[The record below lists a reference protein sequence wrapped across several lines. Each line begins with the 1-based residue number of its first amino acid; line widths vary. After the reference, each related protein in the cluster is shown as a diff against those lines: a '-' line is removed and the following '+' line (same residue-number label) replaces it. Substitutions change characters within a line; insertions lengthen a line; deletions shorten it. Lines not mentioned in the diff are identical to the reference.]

1 MASKPQSAVV
11 TTSRTNALVAAY
23 LAQLAARPL
32 LTKSLTSGTLSW
44 VQEYA
49 AGKIVGLRPKLAPG
63 EATGLPPLDWVKKNE
78 RAFKLAAYGAF
89 ISAPLSHFLM
99 GILQKTFAGA
109 TGTQAKVKMI
119 LASNLFV
126 SPILNVAYLSSLAVI
141 GGARSAAQV
150 QSFIKLA
157 FWKLMRLSWIS
168 SPVAMAFAQ
177 RFVSPDLWV
186 PFFASVSC
194 VLGTYFNVQAKRA
207 AIVAKAKRDAS
218 DKSA

>member
-1 MASKPQSAVV
+1 
-11 TTSRTNALVAAY
+11 
-23 LAQLAARPL
+23 
-32 LTKSLTSGTLSW
+32 
-44 VQEYA
+44 
-49 AGKIVGLRPKLAPG
+49 
-63 EATGLPPLDWVKKNE
+63 
-78 RAFKLAAYGAF
+78 
-89 ISAPLSHFLM
+89 M
-99 GILQKTFAGA
+99 GVLQKTFAGA

-177 RFVSPDLWV
+177 RFVSPDLCAPV
-186 PFFASVSC
+186 PSSPC
-194 VLGTYFNVQAKRA
+194 
-207 AIVAKAKRDAS
+207 
-218 DKSA
+218 